1 MATQTPSPS
10 ELPARRQP
18 KAHLAW
24 CLIGLCLFAAP
35 ASAATYYVRSDGGDA
50 RQCDGLADAPHD
62 GRSHSC
68 AWKHPFFALPPHGR
82 ARIGGGDTLVIASGS
97 YRMGLG
103 APGSEDCSEDDS
115 DECVMASPPSGP
127 SSDRPTRLVGQ
138 SATGACKAPPELWA
152 TQGASAVVRLD
163 DVDNVELSCLD
174 ITDHSSCILDHN
186 RDGDATGET
195 SRCAEVPPY
204 GDWGDTGL
212 HAADARNIVLRDI
225 NVHGLAGNGVRAG
238 RLRDWTLQRVTLRA
252 NGWAGW
258 DGNLNEGEGTSS
270 SNSGYLRFSDGE
282 IAWNG
287 CGERYPGKQIFGCWA
302 QQQGGYG
309 DGLGTAESGGNW
321 SFEDMRVHHNTSD
334 GLDLLYM
341 DGSGSVTVRRV
352 RSEGNAGNQIKV
364 SGPVLIENSIAV
376 GSCAFFESF
385 PTSNLGD
392 GDHCRAKGNALS
404 IRPTH
409 GSLSTIRHNTVTG
422 QGDCLMITTQG
433 DTSARVL
440 VQNNAFIGG
449 PEWRQG
455 LLGGFTCAHFAV
467 DSDTP
472 VTFQRNLFW
481 QVKDDFCPAG
491 NVCAREP
498 RVTQAR
504 LTRFD
509 ATPLPGSPLIDAGE
523 TLPQTSRDYFGR
535 PRPVGAAPDI
545 GAVEYRAGASSS
557 PAR

>member
-1 MATQTPSPS
+1 MAAHTPCPSVLRSRTSPGW
-10 ELPARRQP
+10 L
-18 KAHLAW
+18 LFLW
-24 CLIGLCLFAAP
+24 LIAAP

-50 RQCDGLADAPHD
+50 RQCDGQTDAPHQ
-62 GRSHSC
+62 GGSRAC
-68 AWKHPFFALPPHGR
+68 AWKHPFIALPPHGKP
-82 ARIGGGDTLVIASGS
+82 RIDGGDTLVIARGS

-103 APGSEDCSEDDS
+103 APGSENCDDEDGYT
-115 DECVMASPPSGP
+115 CVMAPPPSGP
-127 SSDRPTRLVGQ
+127 SPDRPTRLLGQ
-138 SATGACKAPPELWA
+138 GIGGACKTPPELWA
-152 TQGASAVVRLD
+152 TQGAQAVLRLD
-163 DVDNVELSCLD
+163 DVDNVEVACLD
-174 ITDHSSCILDHN
+174 LTDHSACILDHN
-186 RDGDATGET
+186 RDGNARGET
-195 SRCAEVPPY
+195 SRCPETPPY
-204 GDWGDTGL
+204 GDWGENGI
-212 HAADARNIVLRDI
+212 HAADARTIVLRDV
-225 NVHGLAGNGVRAG
+225 NVHGFAGNGVRAG
-238 RLRDWTLQRVTLRA
+238 RLRDWTLTRLTLRA

-258 DGNLNEGEGTSS
+258 DGNLDEGEGTSS
-270 SNSGYLRFSDGE
+270 SNSGYLRFSGGE

-287 CGERYPGKQIFGCWA
+287 CGERYPGKQVFGCWA

-309 DGLGTAESGGNW
+309 DGLGTAESGGQW
-321 SFEDMRVHHNTSD
+321 TFEDVHVHHNTSD

-376 GSCAFFESF
+376 GNCAFFESF

-392 GDHCRAKGNALS
+392 DDHCRAKGNALS

-409 GSLSTIRHNTVTG
+409 GSVPTIRYNTVAG

-433 DTSARVL
+433 DASARVL

-449 PEWRQG
+449 PEWRQS
-455 LLGGFTCAHFAV
+455 LLGGQLTCGHFAV
-467 DSDTP
+467 DSEAP

-491 NVCAREP
+491 NVCQHEP
-498 RVTQAR
+498 RVAQTKLA
-504 LTRFD
+504 RFD

-523 TLPQTSRDYFGR
+523 ALPQTSQDYFGR
-535 PRPVGAAPDI
+535 PRPVGTAPDI
-545 GAVEYRAGASSS
+545 GAVEYRAATSST